1 MVWSKESA
9 KAGTV
14 GELSEGSHGW
24 LDRQVHEETW
34 IKLKNMQIYELND
47 DSSLH
52 QLKNYA
58 GTNAK
63 AATSSAAE
71 VRVGPASVEKN
82 DSSI

>member
-24 LDRQVHEETW
+24 LDRHIHEETW

-52 QLKNYA
+52 QLKKMSRDKCQSCNFVCS
-58 GTNAK
+58 GSQSR
-63 AATSSAAE
+63 TSFS
-71 VRVGPASVEKN
+71 G
-82 DSSI
+82 I

>member
-47 DSSLH
+47 DSS
-52 QLKNYA
+52 YI
-58 GTNAK
+58 
-63 AATSSAAE
+63 S
-71 VRVGPASVEKN
+71 
-82 DSSI
+82 

>member
-9 KAGTV
+9 KAGIA
-14 GELSEGSHGW
+14 GELSEDSHGW
-24 LDRQVHEETW
+24 LDRHMHEETW
-34 IKLKNMQIYELND
+34 IKLKNTQIYELND

-58 GTNAK
+58 GTSAR
-63 AATSSAAE
+63 AATLSAAE